1 MIRHVDMPG
10 CLDFYPRKQAPEH
23 FPNCLH
29 TCFVR
34 DSKNG
39 NVMLP
44 HPTPSLHTLR
54 WLAITSR
61 KTPTSHHR
69 AAKALDATG
78 SALSSHVSATP
89 VIHSPLH
96 SPRPLPHR
104 WFAKHLDHARPLWL
118 LPLFGRMP
126 SLPFALW
133 QVPMNAKS
141 PSTLLLSEGE
151 SLYPRATAIAFASVF
166 NGIYY
171 GRSGS

>member
-1 MIRHVDMPG
+1 MNNHISPGICCGDFFTGEGCMIRHVDMPG
-10 CLDFYPRKQAPEH
+10 CLDFYPRKQAPER

-39 NVMLP
+39 DVMPP

-89 VIHSPLH
+89 VTRSPLH
-96 SPRPLPHR
+96 SPRPSPTGGLLNTRAALGHSG
-104 WFAKHLDHARPLWL
+104 FSHSSEECLHSHLLS
-118 LPLFGRMP
+118 G
-126 SLPFALW
+126 
-133 QVPMNAKS
+133 KS
-141 PSTLLLSEGE
+141 P
-151 SLYPRATAIAFASVF
+151 
-166 NGIYY
+166 
-171 GRSGS
+171 